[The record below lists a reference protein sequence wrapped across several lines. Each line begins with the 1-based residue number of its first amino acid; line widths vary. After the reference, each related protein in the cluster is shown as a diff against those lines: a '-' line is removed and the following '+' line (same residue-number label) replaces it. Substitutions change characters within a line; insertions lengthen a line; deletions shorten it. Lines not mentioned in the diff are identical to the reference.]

1 MKNSKTNLRTLLS
14 FLIMVSIN
22 LVLLLRRGVYPYE
35 YMDGL
40 EKFNEILLPEKDKF
54 HSNLNMGDNPDAD
67 YMHAKEFVNTLK

>member
-1 MKNSKTNLRTLLS
+1 
-14 FLIMVSIN
+14 MVSIN

-35 YMDGL
+35 YMDEL

-54 HSNLNMGDNPDAD
+54 HSNLNMEDSPDAD